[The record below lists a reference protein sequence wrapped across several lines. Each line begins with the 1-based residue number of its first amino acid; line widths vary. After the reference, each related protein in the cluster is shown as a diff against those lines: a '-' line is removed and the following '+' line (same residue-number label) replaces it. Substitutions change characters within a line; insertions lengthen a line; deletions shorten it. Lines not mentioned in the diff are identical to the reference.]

1 MVAAYKFL
9 SRNGTLLAFASVV
22 VLFVI
27 ALLPIVSG
35 YSDFSTIPTER
46 QAFSEEGSIFTLGL
60 RISIGLLI
68 LATLLAVVLSLLQ
81 IVSNPKA
88 AMKGI
93 IAFGIVIVLFFVF
106 YSMSDINTG
115 GSLGKTI
122 QDFKIS
128 SFIYGLTS
136 GGIQLSILMLIGSI
150 AIAILMEVWN
160 YFKNQ

>member
-9 SRNGTLLAFASVV
+9 SRNGTLLAFAAVV
-22 VLFVI
+22 VLFVV
-27 ALLPIVSG
+27 ALIPILSG
-35 YSDFSTIPTER
+35 YSAFSSIPTER

-60 RISIGLLI
+60 IISIGLLI
-68 LATLLAVVLSLLQ
+68 LGTVLAIVLSLLQ

-93 IAFGIVIVLFFVF
+93 IAFGIIIVLFFIF
-106 YSMSDINTG
+106 YSMADSNIG

-122 QDFKIS
+122 DDFKIS
-128 SFIYGLTS
+128 SFIFGLVS
-136 GGIQLSILMLIGSI
+136 GGIQLSILMLVGSVI
-150 AIAILMEVWN
+150 IAILMEIWN